1 MLLSRY
7 KDIPVDRPVFK
18 KKNSNPMLFLVEGY
32 LAVIALGT
40 ILLSCPFSL
49 QKDLSILDAFFT
61 ATSAVCVTGLSV
73 IDIGTTFTHA
83 GLWILAALIQIG
95 GLGIMT
101 FSTTILLLS
110 GMKPGFN
117 QQALFKSGFTTEGGI
132 EPKKIL
138 TAVLPF
144 TIVLEGLGMTAL
156 FTQFDHLPLNERILY
171 SVFHAISAFCNA
183 GFSPLPNS
191 LMSYQFNPVVCLVV
205 ILLVLAGGIGFLS
218 MSEIKNL
225 FDFKTRT
232 IQKISLH
239 TKIALSAT
247 LIISL
252 IEMFSVLAIEWHGAF
267 DGQSWAEK
275 LLSGAFVALSS
286 RTAGFNTIDP
296 LSLRETSTI
305 IIIIA
310 MFIGASPGSCGG
322 GLKTTTAAVI
332 TLLGINRLLG
342 RDKTQTMGRTIPEE
356 TVDKAL
362 RIFIVYAVLALVGTL
377 TLLFTEYPAG
387 AIGSTHSHFVFVF
400 FEVASA
406 LSTCGLSL
414 GLTPELTASGRIF
427 ICIFM
432 FVGRMG
438 ALFLIS
444 AVVKKKDSGTWYAE
458 EDIMVG

>member
-1 MLLSRY
+1 
-7 KDIPVDRPVFK
+7 
-18 KKNSNPMLFLVEGY
+18 MLFLVEGY

-239 TKIALSAT
+239 TKIALTAT

-342 RDKTQTMGRTIPEE
+342 RDKTRQWEE
-356 TVDKAL
+356 PFQKKRWTRPCESL
-362 RIFIVYAVLALVGTL
+362 S
-377 TLLFTEYPAG
+377 FTR
-387 AIGSTHSHFVFVF
+387 SSH
-400 FEVASA
+400 
-406 LSTCGLSL
+406 L
-414 GLTPELTASGRIF
+414 SGRSRFSLRNTRPERSEVPIHTLYSF
-427 ICIFM
+427 SLKLRAPFRPADFPLVSPRSLPLPAESL
-432 FVGRMG
+432 FVS
-438 ALFLIS
+438 LCS
-444 AVVKKKDSGTWYAE
+444 WAVWEPCS
-458 EDIMVG
+458 

>member
-1 MLLSRY
+1 
-7 KDIPVDRPVFK
+7 
-18 KKNSNPMLFLVEGY
+18 MLFLVEGY

-252 IEMFSVLAIEWHGAF
+252 IEMFSVLVIEWHGAF

-286 RTAGFNTIDP
+286 RTAGFNTFDP

-310 MFIGASPGSCGG
+310 ASTVFWDAIRP
-322 GLKTTTAAVI
+322 
-332 TLLGINRLLG
+332 R
-342 RDKTQTMGRTIPEE
+342 QWEE
-356 TVDKAL
+356 PFQKKRWTRPCESL
-362 RIFIVYAVLALVGTL
+362 S
-377 TLLFTEYPAG
+377 FTR
-387 AIGSTHSHFVFVF
+387 SSH
-400 FEVASA
+400 
-406 LSTCGLSL
+406 L
-414 GLTPELTASGRIF
+414 SGRSRFSLRNTRPERSEVPIHTLYSF
-427 ICIFM
+427 SLKSRAPFQPADFPSVSPRSLPLPAESL
-432 FVGRMG
+432 FVS
-438 ALFLIS
+438 LCS
-444 AVVKKKDSGTWYAE
+444 WAVWEPCS
-458 EDIMVG
+458 